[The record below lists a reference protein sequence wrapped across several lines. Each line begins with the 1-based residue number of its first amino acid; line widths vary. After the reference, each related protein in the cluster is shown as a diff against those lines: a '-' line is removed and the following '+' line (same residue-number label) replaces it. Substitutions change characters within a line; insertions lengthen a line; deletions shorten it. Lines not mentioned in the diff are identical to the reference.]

1 MPPPP
6 GGNAAGAQGQPGRPA
21 GQPGSWQP
29 GNRAG
34 NRRATAGQRP
44 PANKPTPARQ
54 RPLTIRYAGGNAAGA
69 RRHAGGQ
76 CRRRQGQPGRPA
88 GQGNKPTPAS
98 QRPLMMRHA
107 EGGVW
112 LRLRSSPALAAAEEL
127 AGSGCG

>member
-6 GGNAAGAQGQPGRPA
+6 GGNAAGAQGQPGSPA

-34 NRRATAGQRP
+34 NSRATAGQRP

-54 RPLTIRYAGGNAAGA
+54 RPLTIRYAGG
-69 RRHAGGQ
+69 Q
-76 CRRRQGQPGRPA
+76 CRRRQEARGGAMPPAPGPA
-88 GQGNKPTPAS
+88 GPASRAGQQANARQPTPVDDEA
-98 QRPLMMRHA
+98 R
-107 EGGVW
+107 GG
-112 LRLRSSPALAAAEEL
+112 RGLAAAEEL